1 MPQFRSKGKG
11 KNRTVYPVDPRKRYV
26 HGRVYHVKKVYHT
39 KDKRP
44 VAGYFTDIKG
54 EVHPI
59 QGESKAEV
67 ESFRKVEE
75 AKTINTPNTKVISG
89 VKMNEPKTY
98 PNGITF
104 EEAEEYKQA
113 LVSGKAIYATGNT
126 TQLDNKIVFSNNTLN
141 VYTKE
146 DDGWK
151 FTRQFASDATAKN
164 LFGVM
169 VKTEKRPF
177 TIKEK
182 QNDPNKNR

>member
-1 MPQFRSKGKG
+1 
-11 KNRTVYPVDPRKRYV
+11 
-26 HGRVYHVKKVYHT
+26 
-39 KDKRP
+39 
-44 VAGYFTDIKG
+44 
-54 EVHPI
+54 
-59 QGESKAEV
+59 
-67 ESFRKVEE
+67 
-75 AKTINTPNTKVISG
+75 
-89 VKMNEPKTY
+89 MNEPKTY